1 MGRRS
6 QRKHRRICKAD
17 DYTDYKRS
25 DIYKKIVF
33 LDNLQNGDYIY
44 GEIIKNVKITNIVDF
59 INFLSSLKSNEK
71 FAPNKIIVDKQ
82 LFRIKNYE
90 DFMSYILKYSP
101 RTINNTLVF
110 TNFTELHVY
119 KVKIIN
125 EHE

>member
-6 QRKHRRICKAD
+6 RRKHRRICKANV
-17 DYTDYKRS
+17 YTDYKRS

-33 LDNLQNGDYIY
+33 LDNLQNEDYIY
-44 GEIIKNVKITNIVDF
+44 GEIIKNVKITNTVDF
-59 INFLSSLKSNEK
+59 IYFLSSLKSNEK

-82 LFRIKNYE
+82 LFRIKNCE
-90 DFMSYILKYSP
+90 DFMSYVLKYSP